1 MLTIDGPDQLR
12 ALAGEELGVTD
23 WITISQDEVNA
34 FADLTHDHQ
43 WIHVDLDRAAA
54 SPFGG
59 TIVHGYFTLALV
71 PRMQTL
77 IFEITGFAF
86 GLNYGLNRV
95 RFPAPMPVGGSV
107 RMTAVLSAVNEVH
120 GGLEYIVTN
129 TFERAG
135 AAKPVCTAESIF
147 RVYL

>member
-1 MLTIDGPDQLR
+1 MLIIDGPDQLR
-12 ALAGEELGVTD
+12 AHVGEELGVTD
-23 WITISQDEVNA
+23 WITISQDEVDA
-34 FADLTHDHQ
+34 FADVTHDHQ
-43 WIHVDLDRAAA
+43 WIHVDRERAAA

-59 TIVHGYFTLALV
+59 IIVHGYFTLALV

-77 IFEITGFAF
+77 LFEIRGFSF

-95 RFPAPMPVGGSV
+95 RFPAPTPVGAPL
-107 RMTAVLSAVNEVH
+107 RLAAVLSAVNDVA

-129 TFERAG
+129 TFEREG
-135 AAKPVCTAESIF
+135 GDKPVCVAESSF

>member
-1 MLTIDGPDQLR
+1 MLIIDGPDQLKAR
-12 ALAGEELGVTD
+12 AGEELGVTD
-23 WITISQDEVNA
+23 WITISQDEVDA

-43 WIHVDLDRAAA
+43 WIHVDRERAAA

-59 TIVHGYFTLALV
+59 TIAHGYLTLALV

-77 IFEITGFAF
+77 LFEIRGFSF

-95 RFPAPMPVGGSV
+95 RFPAPMPVGAAL
-107 RMTAVLSAVNEVH
+107 RMTAVLSAVNEV
-120 GGLEYIVTN
+120 GGNLEYLVTN
-129 TFERAG
+129 TFEREG
-135 AAKPVCTAESIF
+135 GDKPVCVAESIF

>member
-1 MLTIDGPDQLR
+1 MLIIDGPDQLKAR
-12 ALAGEELGVTD
+12 AGEELGVTD
-23 WITISQDEVNA
+23 WITISQDEVDA

-43 WIHVDLDRAAA
+43 WIHVDRERAAA

-59 TIVHGYFTLALV
+59 TIAHGYLTLALV

-77 IFEITGFAF
+77 LFEIRGFSF

-95 RFPAPMPVGGSV
+95 RFPAPMPVGAAL
-107 RMTAVLSAVNEVH
+107 RMTAVLSAVNEV
-120 GGLEYIVTN
+120 GGNLDYLVTN
-129 TFERAG
+129 TFEREG
-135 AAKPVCTAESIF
+135 GDKPVCVAESIF